1 MDNEV
6 IGTPIRI
13 MRPMVCVNCNKH
25 FEFDVSRIRG
35 NRITLICPWCDYEE
49 RNIYQCNEILSS
61 DRIVR
66 CD

>member
-6 IGTPIRI
+6 IGTPIKVL
-13 MRPMVCVNCNKH
+13 RPMVCSKCNKY
-25 FEFDVSRIRG
+25 FEFDISNIKDRSI
-35 NRITLICPWCDYEE
+35 ILICPWCNHSAGY
-49 RNIYQCNEILSS
+49 YQCNEVLSS